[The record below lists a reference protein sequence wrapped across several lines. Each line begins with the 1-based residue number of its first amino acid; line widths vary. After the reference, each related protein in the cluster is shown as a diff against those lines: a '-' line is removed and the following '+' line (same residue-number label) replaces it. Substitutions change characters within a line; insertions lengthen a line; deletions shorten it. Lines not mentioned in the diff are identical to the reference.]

1 MAVEHERKAALAAAQ
16 AAEALSDEV
25 VELAVELIRRPS
37 EIRPPSGNEGEAQ
50 RFLAG
55 RLGELG
61 YDKVDVFL
69 PTDVPGI
76 EQHPGWWPGQDFTG
90 RPNVVAVRKGRGG
103 GRSLILNG
111 HMDVVPAGKPE
122 RWTYPP
128 FEGVVKEGRLYGR
141 GACDMK
147 GGLAMAVMAA
157 EAVRRAG
164 VQLAG
169 DLILESVVSEETGVY
184 DGTLAC
190 CARGYRA
197 DGAVVVEPTQLEIC
211 PGLKGNH
218 VYRMVVPGKATHNCL
233 WWAGAS
239 AFDHA
244 IYLKEGLRRFQEVRT
259 EETRSHPLYADPRRF
274 AVPALVDD
282 IWSIQAGD
290 PNFFAVPDEAVMYFM
305 VEMLPG
311 ESREGVMRRFE
322 EFVAEWASRHPFLK
336 DHPVRL
342 ESPPLR
348 PIFPVAVEESDP
360 VFTVLRDTLADL
372 RPGQP
377 PVRGFESACD
387 AMTLMLW
394 GDTPSLI
401 YGPGNLANAHEIDEF
416 VSLDELRQGVRELA
430 AFIVRFCGVAE

>member
-1 MAVEHERKAALAAAQ
+1 MSEREQKAAASAAQ
-16 AAEALSDEV
+16 AAEALADEV

-50 RFLAG
+50 RFLAS
-55 RLGELG
+55 RLQELG
-61 YDKVDVFL
+61 YDQIDVFL
-69 PTDVPGI
+69 PTDVVGI
-76 EQHPGWWPGQDFTG
+76 EQHPGWWPGQDFSD
-90 RPNVVAVRKGRGG
+90 RPNVVAVRRGEGG

-111 HMDVVPAGKPE
+111 HMDVVPAGNPE

-128 FEGVVKEGRLYGR
+128 FAGVVRDGRLYGR

-147 GGLAMAVMAA
+147 GGLAVAVMAA
-157 EAVRRAG
+157 EAVSRAG
-164 VQLAG
+164 IKLAG

-190 CARGYRA
+190 CARGYQA
-197 DGAVVVEPTQLEIC
+197 DGAVVVEPTQLEVC

-218 VYRMVVPGKATHNCL
+218 VYRMTVPGKATHNCL

-244 IYLKEGLRRFQEVRT
+244 IYLKEGLRRFQEQRT
-259 EETRSHPLYADPRRF
+259 AETRSHPLYSDPARF
-274 AVPALVDD
+274 PIPALVDD

-290 PNFFAVPDEAVMYFM
+290 PNFFAVPDEAVMHFM

-311 ESREGVMRRFE
+311 ESRESVKEQFE
-322 EFVAEWASRHPFLK
+322 EFMAEWAAQHPFLK
-336 DHPVRL
+336 DHPPRL

-348 PIFPVAVEESDP
+348 PIFPVAVKDSDP
-360 VFTVLRDTLADL
+360 VFTVLRETLADL
-372 RPGQP
+372 RGRAPA
-377 PVRGFESACD
+377 VRGFESACD

-394 GDTPSLI
+394 GKTPAI
-401 YGPGNLANAHEIDEF
+401 TYGPGNLANAHEIDEF
-416 VSLDELRQGVRELA
+416 VRVDELRQGVRELA
-430 AFIVRFCGVAE
+430 AYLVRFCGVAE